1 MMLRGRLRGWWSWG
15 VAGYVAW
22 TGCADP
28 DASRVRA
35 DAGVTSVDAGG
46 KADEV
51 AQAPD
56 AQGVATDANLVV
68 ADSSVVVADSSV
80 AVPDAS
86 VVNPSDAVLPDAGAV
101 DGAAADASASPER
114 LCGAAWL
121 EAAAPLMADL
131 YFLSESDYP
140 LDPVLVT
147 DNLGAAVTPA
157 DALALFVGPA
167 DPLVETREAAA
178 FRDRLTLDFDPAD
191 PGSVALAAQFTALFA
206 FLEPQL
212 DAALVVRV
220 SEIEVHVYY
229 LGRTACGELAGFHTV
244 SIET

>member
-1 MMLRGRLRGWWSWG
+1 MMLRSRLRGWWGWG
-15 VAGYVAW
+15 VAGCVAW
-22 TGCADP
+22 AGCADP

-35 DAGVTSVDAGG
+35 DAGLFSVDAGG

-51 AQAPD
+51 GQAP
-56 AQGVATDANLVV
+56 DANLVV
-68 ADSSVVVADSSV
+68 ADSSVVVADTSV
-80 AVPDAS
+80 AVADSS
-86 VVNPSDAVLPDAGAV
+86 VVNPSDAALPDAGAV

-140 LDPVLVT
+140 LDPVLVA

-178 FRDRLTLDFDPAD
+178 FRDRLTLGFDPAD

>member
-1 MMLRGRLRGWWSWG
+1 
-15 VAGYVAW
+15 
-22 TGCADP
+22 
-28 DASRVRA
+28 VRA
-35 DAGVTSVDAGG
+35 DAGLFSVDAGG

-51 AQAPD
+51 GQAP
-56 AQGVATDANLVV
+56 DANLVV
-68 ADSSVVVADSSV
+68 ADSSVVVADTSV
-80 AVPDAS
+80 AVPDAR
-86 VVNPSDAVLPDAGAV
+86 VVNPSDAALPDAGAV
-101 DGAAADASASPER
+101 DGAAADAAASPER

-140 LDPVLVT
+140 LDPVLVA

-244 SIET
+244 SIES